1 MSPRV
6 RAVIALTAVLAL
18 VIGFSVRAQR
28 AGDRRRRN
36 RVPENSQTLES
47 LKRLRCSFSA
57 ATSGVWDPNGS
68 AQARTKEQPNG
79 ATVTINNI
87 DVQDGT
93 AEMGGFL
100 REGDNVNVKLA
111 GSTLHF
117 LDISLNGNLTVI
129 TVFAKETHDGRLQ
142 AVYSHAAYA
151 QGGPG
156 SASASAPEGTQY
168 YGDCEASR

>member
-1 MSPRV
+1 MS
-6 RAVIALTAVLAL
+6 RAVRMVLAISAVLAL
-18 VIGFSVRAQR
+18 TVGFSVRAQR

-36 RVPENSQTLES
+36 RIPENSRTLES
-47 LKRLRCSFSA
+47 LKRLKCSFSA
-57 ATSGVWDPNGS
+57 ATSGAWDPNGA

-93 AEMGGFL
+93 AEIGGFF
-100 REGDNVNVKLA
+100 REGENVNVKLA

-117 LDISLNGNLTVI
+117 LDIALNGSLTVV

-142 AVYSHAAYA
+142 AVYSHAAYEPSGFGA
-151 QGGPG
+151 TGV
-156 SASASAPEGTQY
+156 PEGTQY
-168 YGDCEASR
+168 YGDCEPGR

>member
-117 LDISLNGNLTVI
+117 LDIALNGSLTVI
-129 TVFAKETHDGRLQ
+129 SVFAKETHDGRLQ
-142 AVYSHAAYA
+142 AVYSHAAYLPTGLGA
-151 QGGPG
+151 M
-156 SASASAPEGTQY
+156 AAPEGTQY
-168 YGDCEASR
+168 YGDCEPGR

>member
-1 MSPRV
+1 MS
-6 RAVIALTAVLAL
+6 RAVRTLLALTVVFAM

-36 RVPENSQTLES
+36 RIPENSQMLES

-57 ATSGVWDPNGS
+57 ATAGVWDANGS

-93 AEMGGFL
+93 AEIGGFF
-100 REGDNVNVKLA
+100 REGENVNVKLA

-117 LDISLNGNLTVI
+117 LDIALNGSLTVV

-142 AVYSHAAYA
+142 AVYSHAAYTPS
-151 QGGPG
+151 GPG
-156 SASASAPEGTQY
+156 ATVTPEGTQY
-168 YGDCEASR
+168 YGDCEPSR

>member
-1 MSPRV
+1 MS
-6 RAVIALTAVLAL
+6 RAVRTLLAMTAVLAIA
-18 VIGFSVRAQR
+18 IGFSVRAQR
-28 AGDRRRRN
+28 AGERRN
-36 RVPENSQTLES
+36 RNRIPENSQALES

-57 ATSGVWDPNGS
+57 ATSGVWDQNGS

-93 AEMGGFL
+93 AEIGGFF
-100 REGDNVNVKLA
+100 REGENVNVKLA

-117 LDISLNGNLTVI
+117 LDIALNGNITVI

-142 AVYSHAAYA
+142 AVYSHAAYVPTGRGA
-151 QGGPG
+151 TGV
-156 SASASAPEGTQY
+156 PEGTQY
-168 YGDCEASR
+168 YGDCEPGR